1 MAMRAAQVDA
11 YRNLAEQVQGFRI
24 TGSTTVSA
32 FAVQNDTIRS
42 YVDSYIRGARVVS
55 TTSIADGN
63 FQVEVELDMTNQFAD
78 CLVNF
83 NGCSIPHQPT
93 GCVAAGCTSP
103 MPSQSS
109 F

>member
-24 TGSTTVSA
+24 IGSTTVSA

-42 YVDSYIRGARVVS
+42 YVDSYIKGARVVS

-63 FQVEVELDMTNQFAD
+63 FQVEVELDMTNQFTD
-78 CLVNF
+78 CLANF
-83 NGCSIPHQPT
+83 SSCSTPHQST

-103 MPSQSS
+103 IPTQSN